1 MPTRTHLPSP
11 AQSQPPPSYP
21 VYTESPLR
29 NVQLQSEVKTSCA
42 GRRALRLAAS
52 DNHKRRNN
60 GSILQN
66 TIYDA
71 LGSSEP
77 VDLLPHISK
86 RAAPLHRG
94 RSDTSLDDCLTPPV
108 TGDVK
113 TQEDT
118 DPMDSAQRLIQEERR
133 DPTSPSSSEW
143 VLDEVLYATE
153 PGCGNE
159 DAVMA
164 GNKHTNP
171 HMF

>member
-11 AQSQPPPSYP
+11 AQSQPPSYP

-29 NVQLQSEVKTSCA
+29 NVQLQSEVKTSCS

-52 DNHKRRNN
+52 HNIKRLNH

-94 RSDTSLDDCLTPPV
+94 RSDTSSDDCLTPPV
-108 TGDVK
+108 TEDAK
-113 TQEDT
+113 PQEDT
-118 DPMDSAQRLIQEERR
+118 DPMDRTQRLIQEEQR
-133 DPTSPSSSEW
+133 DSNSPSSSEW
-143 VLDEVLYATE
+143 VLDEVLYATR
-153 PGCGNE
+153 PGRGNE

-164 GNKHTNP
+164 
-171 HMF
+171 